1 VWLSPGLPADRA
13 ELAAA
18 LPSDLVL
25 ADHSLTDP
33 ALSSDHEAEVHDLPV
48 GSLCVVTVFETDL
61 VARLAS
67 RPQGVRLLVVGP
79 EDYVAPGAA
88 LGGSAFGERAPEL
101 VTTASSV
108 GQLATAI
115 QQLATFTALQPTALP
130 TAALPTAPLD
140 TVSSDKPAAPEAPS
154 AKRGRLITAGAVL
167 AGLAIGGIVIASTEG
182 ASSAS
187 ANGGRGG
194 FGGGNGSAVGGFGGG
209 GTFGNGNGGGAPGG
223 TGTQGNGGTQG
234 GPGGTGTIPN
244 SQELLACL
252 QKQGFTGTAGQLL
265 QSRNDPKLQQAFL
278 TCVQQLRASGNTSSK
293 ITGRP

>member
-18 LPSDLVL
+18 LPADLVL

-33 ALSSDHEAEVHDLPV
+33 ALRSEHEAEIHDLPV

-61 VARLAS
+61 IARLAS
-67 RPQGVRLLVVGP
+67 RREGVRLLVVGP
-79 EDYVAPGAA
+79 EGYVAPGAS
-88 LGGSAFGERAPEL
+88 LGGPGSGERAPEL

-115 QQLATFTALQPTALP
+115 QQLATSTPLQ
-130 TAALPTAPLD
+130 TAPLPATALD
-140 TVSSDKPAAPEAPS
+140 TVSSDEPVPVKVPS

-182 ASSAS
+182 SSSAS

-194 FGGGNGSAVGGFGGG
+194 FGGANGPAGGFG

-223 TGTQGNGGTQG
+223 TGTQGGGRTQG
-234 GPGGTGTIPN
+234 GTGGTGTIPQA
-244 SQELLACL
+244 QELLACL

-265 QSRNDPKLQQAFL
+265 QARNDPKLQQAFL
-278 TCVQQLRASGNTSSK
+278 TCVQQLRSGGNTSSK

>member
-18 LPSDLVL
+18 LPFDLVL

-33 ALSSDHEAEVHDLPV
+33 ALRSDHEAEIHDLPV

-61 VARLAS
+61 IARLAS

-79 EDYVAPGAA
+79 EGYLAPGAS
-88 LGGSAFGERAPEL
+88 LGGPAFGERAPEL

-115 QQLATFTALQPTALP
+115 QQLATSTPLQ
-130 TAALPTAPLD
+130 TAPLPATALD
-140 TVSSDKPAAPEAPS
+140 AVSRDEPVPAKVPS

-194 FGGGNGSAVGGFGGG
+194 FGGGNGPAGGFGGG

-223 TGTQGNGGTQG
+223 TGTQGGGRTQG
-234 GPGGTGTIPN
+234 GTGGAGTIPPA
-244 SQELLACL
+244 QELLACL

-278 TCVQQLRASGNTSSK
+278 TCVQQLRGSGNTSSK